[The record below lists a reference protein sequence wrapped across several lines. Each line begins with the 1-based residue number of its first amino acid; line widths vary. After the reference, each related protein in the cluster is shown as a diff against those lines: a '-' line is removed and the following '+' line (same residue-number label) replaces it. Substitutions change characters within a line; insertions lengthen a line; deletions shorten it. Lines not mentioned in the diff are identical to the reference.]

1 MYGAPLATKD
11 ARKKECK
18 SLLYEFMPWGRKC
31 QGNYSAPRGV
41 YGRAEEKK
49 LTFLATY
56 DVRGSSYG
64 CIAATLSPC
73 MPDT

>member
-1 MYGAPLATKD
+1 MGMEMS
-11 ARKKECK
+11 RK
-18 SLLYEFMPWGRKC
+18 LFGPAW
-31 QGNYSAPRGV
+31 V